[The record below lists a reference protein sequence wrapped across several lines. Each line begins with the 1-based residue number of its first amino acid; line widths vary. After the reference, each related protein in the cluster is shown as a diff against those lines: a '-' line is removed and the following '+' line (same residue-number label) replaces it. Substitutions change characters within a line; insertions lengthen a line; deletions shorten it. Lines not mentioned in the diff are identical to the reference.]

1 MKPLIATVIFTV
13 LLVPFGG
20 SAQADTTSR
29 TFALH
34 DIIGLAIERNPMI
47 AGAMAAIDQSTG
59 QRTAAG
65 AYPNPTIHG
74 DSGKGYLRDGGPLTT
89 EIPTSATEYM
99 AGFSQPLEWPAKRA
113 ARQRAATRTNPSLGG
128 PEYTGWRRQWALSVR
143 RRQGIAGWRKPPTRR
158 WPEL

>member
-13 LLVPFGG
+13 LLVPFGA

-65 AYPNPTIHG
+65 AYPNPMNRHG
-74 DSGKGYLRDGGPLTT
+74 FLHDRGFVFRRFLSLRSKNQALLPHSNGPHRL
-89 EIPTSATEYM
+89 
-99 AGFSQPLEWPAKRA
+99 PAVVC
-113 ARQRAATRTNPSLGG
+113 
-128 PEYTGWRRQWALSVR
+128 LS
-143 RRQGIAGWRKPPTRR
+143 T
-158 WPEL
+158 

>member
-47 AGAMAAIDQSTG
+47 AGAMATIDQSTG
-59 QRTAAG
+59 KRTAAG
-65 AYPNPTIHG
+65 AYPNPIIHG
-74 DSGKGYLRDGGPLTT
+74 DSGKGYLKDGGSLTADV
-89 EIPTSATEYM
+89 PASAH
-99 AGFSQPLEWPAKRA
+99 G
-113 ARQRAATRTNPSLGG
+113 ARDRLCRTYSAP
-128 PEYTGWRRQWALSVR
+128 PRFTGRTHPR
-143 RRQGIAGWRKPPTRR
+143 T
-158 WPEL
+158 